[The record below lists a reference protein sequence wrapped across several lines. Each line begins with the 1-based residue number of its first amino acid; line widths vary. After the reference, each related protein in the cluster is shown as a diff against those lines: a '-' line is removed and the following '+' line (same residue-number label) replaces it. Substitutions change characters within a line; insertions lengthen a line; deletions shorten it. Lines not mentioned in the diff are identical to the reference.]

1 LKVRLA
7 GKIIFVHDLEAENI
21 KDAKNKFYRL
31 LTQSFLDHSWYI
43 DYDDKI
49 IEERTEELNQ
59 KPKYEDDN
67 LLL

>member
-1 LKVRLA
+1 LKVRLT

-31 LTQSFLDHSWYI
+31 LAQTFLDQWYI

-49 IEERTEELNQ
+49 IEEKTEELNQ
-59 KPKYEDDN
+59 PKYEGE
-67 LLL
+67 